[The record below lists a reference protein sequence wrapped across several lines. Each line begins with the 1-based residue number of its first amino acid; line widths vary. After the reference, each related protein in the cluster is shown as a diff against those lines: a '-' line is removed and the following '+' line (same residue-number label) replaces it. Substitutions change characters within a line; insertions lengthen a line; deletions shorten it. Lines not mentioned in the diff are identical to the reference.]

1 MKLIKIKMKKFKWY
15 QNLGIFDVAHFTK
28 EPVFIVE
35 LNLDEYEMLK
45 KKGIK

>member
-1 MKLIKIKMKKFKWY
+1 MKLIKVKMKKFKWHK
-15 QNLGIFDVAHFTK
+15 NLGIFDLTYFTK

-35 LNLDEYEMLK
+35 LNLDEYDTIR

>member
-1 MKLIKIKMKKFKWY
+1 MKKFKWY
-15 QNLGIFDVAHFTK
+15 KNLGIFDVVHFTK

-35 LNLDEYEMLK
+35 LNIDEYDMLR

>member
-1 MKLIKIKMKKFKWY
+1 MKRFKY
-15 QNLGIFDVAHFTK
+15 YKNLGIFDLAHYVK

-35 LNLDEYEMLK
+35 LNLDEYDALR